1 MVNKCS
7 PKCVFFPIH
16 SYEKNIKNY
25 EVDNYGVKKSSTQA
39 ICAFD
44 DHIIKDW
51 KPCVNFRSNFK
62 DNDDIIPIKEK
73 MIVIVGKSGSGK
85 DYVSNYLANTFGFN
99 KTVSYTTRPKRD
111 GEVEGK
117 DYYYLTTEEFCK
129 KNNNDEFIETREYTT
144 KFNDKDQV
152 YFYGTSKEEIDNKT
166 KKICI
171 VDLKGLKEIKK
182 YYGEENLLVIFI
194 DAADE
199 IRQRRAMRRG
209 SFDKSEWYRRLK
221 DDNKKFKDFEY
232 DYKIM
237 NNKTQTELEY
247 KVCDILRK
255 EDLI

>member
-1 MVNKCS
+1 MKPND
-7 PKCVFFPIH
+7 
-16 SYEKNIKNY
+16 NY
-25 EVDNYGVKKSSTQA
+25 EPVLLMSESQAKVNDIATVGENNELYKCYAGPQWKK
-39 ICAFD
+39 
-44 DHIIKDW
+44 
-51 KPCVNFRSNFK
+51 
-62 DNDDIIPIKEK
+62 
-73 MIVIVGKSGSGK
+73 VGG
-85 DYVSNYLANTFGFN
+85 
-99 KTVSYTTRPKRD
+99 
-111 GEVEGK
+111 
-117 DYYYLTTEEFCK
+117 
-129 KNNNDEFIETREYTT
+129 
-144 KFNDKDQV
+144 
-152 YFYGTSKEEIDNKT
+152 GTDTYSKEEIDNKT

-182 YYGEENLLVIFI
+182 YYGEENLVVIFI